1 MNDLVDSLNERQQQA
16 VTAPHAH
23 RLILAGAGSG
33 KTRVLVHRIAW
44 LMREQAIAP
53 HAVLAVTFTNKAAN
67 EMRQRIEGLLDFPT
81 HSMWVGTFHGLA
93 HRLLRMHAAAADLPD
108 SFQILDSDDQL
119 RLIKRVQKS
128 LEIDDS
134 KFPPKQA
141 QWFINQCKEQGK
153 RPAQLPQGDYFADTM
168 KRIYMAYQDI
178 CQRSGLVDFAELLLR
193 ALECLQQN
201 PDIRE
206 HYQSRFLHILVD
218 EFQDT
223 NNIQYQWL
231 NILCGEN
238 TAVMAVGDDDQSIY
252 SWRGA
257 RVENIHRFTSEYPDC
272 ETIRLEQNYRSTQ
285 KILSAAN
292 AVIANNDSRL
302 GKELWTDGQSGDLIT
317 LYSAFNE
324 TDEAYYITSTIRQM
338 VRDDVS
344 YDEIAI
350 LYRSNAQSRVI
361 EEQLLKSQIPYR
373 IFGGQKFFERAEIKD
388 ALAYLR
394 IINNPL
400 DDAAFERVVNLPPR
414 GIGLTTLNKIRAHA
428 REDKQ
433 SLWDVTA
440 NQVEQNE
447 LSSRARTALLGFVT
461 LIDSIKEQMNGL
473 DLGEQTLHVIKA
485 SGLYDH
491 YLKDTSEKGL
501 SRVENLDEFL
511 TATSQYEPSSD
522 MQDLDPLSAFLSQV
536 VLETG
541 ETQASEHTKS
551 VSLMTLHSA
560 KGLEFPVVFL
570 PGMEEGLFPH
580 RMSLEENHGLEEERR
595 LCYVG
600 MTRAMKKLFL
610 LHAQSRRL
618 FNNEQYNPPSRFLD
632 EIPIDLVDRVRPQTQ
647 VSRPTSFKQS
657 QQQTAHR
664 SIRRNVGVHA
674 GDSGLQIGQRIL
686 HKKFGEGVIVNYE
699 GQGSHTRVQIQFDQ
713 HGTKWLVASFAKLSP
728 VN

>member
-414 GIGLTTLNKIRAHA
+414 GIGLTTLNKIRAAA

-447 LSSRARTALLGFVT
+447 LSSRARTALLGFIT

-501 SRVENLDEFL
+501 S
-511 TATSQYEPSSD
+511 Q
-522 MQDLDPLSAFLSQV
+522 
-536 VLETG
+536 
-541 ETQASEHTKS
+541 
-551 VSLMTLHSA
+551 
-560 KGLEFPVVFL
+560 
-570 PGMEEGLFPH
+570 
-580 RMSLEENHGLEEERR
+580 
-595 LCYVG
+595 
-600 MTRAMKKLFL
+600 
-610 LHAQSRRL
+610 
-618 FNNEQYNPPSRFLD
+618 
-632 EIPIDLVDRVRPQTQ
+632 
-647 VSRPTSFKQS
+647 
-657 QQQTAHR
+657 
-664 SIRRNVGVHA
+664 
-674 GDSGLQIGQRIL
+674 
-686 HKKFGEGVIVNYE
+686 
-699 GQGSHTRVQIQFDQ
+699 
-713 HGTKWLVASFAKLSP
+713 
-728 VN
+728 